1 MQCNECKEQLFE
13 VVTGE
18 AGPEVAAHFTSCAA
32 CAAELESM
40 RKTMALL
47 DDWKAPEDTSPYF
60 MTRLM
65 ARVRE
70 EAAMPARASGWLTW
84 FRKPAFALSLAAVL
98 VAGVLFLRPT
108 NDIVVPP
115 AQAHTCA
122 VTDLQFLDKNND
134 VLQNLEVL
142 DDIQDGSP
150 NTVTS
155 PASTVE

>member
-1 MQCNECKEQLFE
+1 MQCIEYREQMFD
-13 VVTGE
+13 VITGE
-18 AGPEVAAHFTSCAA
+18 AAPEVTAHFSSCRP
-32 CAAELESM
+32 CATELESM

-70 EAAMPARASGWLTW
+70 EANNSAPASGWLNW
-84 FRKPAFALSLAAVL
+84 FRRPALALSMAAVL
-98 VAGVLFLRPT
+98 VAGVVFLRT
-108 NDIVVPP
+108 GQVNPP
-115 AQAHTCA
+115 NNQNQDAHTCA
-122 VTDLQFLDKNND
+122 VSDLQFLEKNED

-150 NTVTS
+150 
-155 PASTVE
+155 STTANP

>member
-1 MQCNECKEQLFE
+1 MQCTEYREQLFD

-18 AGPEVAAHFTSCAA
+18 AAPEIAAHFSSCHG

-47 DDWKAPEDTSPYF
+47 DEWKAPEDTSPYF

-65 ARVRE
+65 ARVRS
-70 EAAMPARASGWLTW
+70 EAESVSPARGWLTW
-84 FRKPAFALSLAAVL
+84 FRKPAFALSLAAIL
-98 VAGVLFLRPT
+98 VAGVALFHPT
-108 NDIVVPP
+108 GQVVGPP
-115 AQAHTCA
+115 VKEDAHSCA
-122 VTDLQFLDKNND
+122 VSDLQFLDKNED

-150 NTVTS
+150 S
-155 PASTVE
+155 PTANP

>member
-13 VVTGE
+13 VVTGA
-18 AGPEVAAHFTSCAA
+18 AGPEVTAHFTSCAE

-70 EAAMPARASGWLTW
+70 EATTPAQASGWLTW

-108 NDIVVPP
+108 SDIVVP
-115 AQAHTCA
+115 AAHTCA

-142 DDIQDGSP
+142 DDIQGGSA
-150 NTVTS
+150 NSAAT
-155 PASTVE
+155 PASVVE

>member
-1 MQCNECKEQLFE
+1 MQCTECKEQLFD
-13 VVTGE
+13 VVTGNAE
-18 AGPEVAAHFTSCAA
+18 PEVTAHFTSCRE

-70 EAAMPARASGWLTW
+70 EAATPAKASGWLTW
-84 FRKPAFALSLAAVL
+84 FRRPAFALSLAAVL
-98 VAGVLFLRPT
+98 VAGALFLRP
-108 NDIVVPP
+108 DMGLPP
-115 AQAHTCA
+115 APATQSHTCA
-122 VTDLQFLDKNND
+122 VTDLQFLEKNND

-150 NTVTS
+150 S
-155 PASTVE
+155 PTANP